1 MITVKEFILM
11 TVNNYTDLTV
21 NEYDG
26 NKNVRRIVMDKG
38 KWSVSD
44 IPDDLL
50 NRKITS
56 ICPYYDRISLEVD
69 VVKQ

>member
-11 TVNNYTDLTV
+11 TVNNYTGLAV

-26 NKNVRRIVMDKG
+26 NKNIRRVVMEKG

-44 IPDDLL
+44 MPDDLL
-50 NRKITS
+50 ERKITF

-69 VVKQ
+69 VVKK